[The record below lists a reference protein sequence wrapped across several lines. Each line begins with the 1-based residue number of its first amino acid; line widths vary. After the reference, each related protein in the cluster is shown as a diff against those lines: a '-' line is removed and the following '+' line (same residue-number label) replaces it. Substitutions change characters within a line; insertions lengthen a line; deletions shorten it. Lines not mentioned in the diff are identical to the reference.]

1 MSKKKIKWKWWL
13 FSIYH
18 SSRILTDLYF
28 PVDIYSMYKHLISTF
43 WINFATPTD
52 TESLSDP
59 PSSLSPSLPLFP
71 RHNSS
76 PSCPSSALHWSH
88 SLRWQD
94 KQTNGQDY
102 FTLVMLVGWKKVETF
117 FHLPASTSFSFTFSS
132 SGWSIYCGGHQCYN
146 MLPQQSHWFETNR
159 NLFKLKLD
167 PHPKIEKFS

>member
-102 FTLVMLVGWKKVETF
+102 FTLVMLVGRTSGDFLSPPRLHLILFYF
-117 FHLPASTSFSFTFSS
+117 FFIWMIHLLRRSS
-132 SGWSIYCGGHQCYN
+132 
-146 MLPQQSHWFETNR
+146 ML
-159 NLFKLKLD
+159 
-167 PHPKIEKFS
+167 